1 MYLSRIEVVHISV
14 RIKAYMRGN
23 KIVPVEEVGLEKRG
37 GSNMSMTLILSAV
50 ELGLLYT
57 LLTLGLFISY
67 RILDIPDLT
76 VDGSFTL
83 GAAVAVIMTAAGHPI
98 LAIFGAALAGVLAG
112 VVTATLQTKL
122 KVQPILA
129 GILTMTA
136 LYSVNIMVMGDKSNV
151 SLLGVDT
158 IFSKVKAMMG
168 GSHSTIILGS
178 MIVLITCII
187 LGIFLYT
194 KLGLSIRATGDN
206 EDMVRSSSINVD
218 MMKIIGLGIANGL
231 VGMSGAL
238 IAQKQSFADV
248 SMGTGMVV
256 IGIASLIIGEVIVD
270 IFVKQRG
277 IKSNIFAAVLGS
289 VIYRLIISAALAV
302 NISATSMKLVSA
314 IIVAVAISY
323 PVIKSSITNKL
334 NEYRRQKGGDNH
346 AIN

>member
-1 MYLSRIEVVHISV
+1 
-14 RIKAYMRGN
+14 
-23 KIVPVEEVGLEKRG
+23 
-37 GSNMSMTLILSAV
+37 MSMTLILSAG
-50 ELGLLYT
+50 ELGILYT

-83 GAAVAVIMTAAGHPI
+83 GAAVAVIMTVAGHPI
-98 LAIFGAALAGVLAG
+98 LAILGAACAGILAG

-136 LYSVNIMVMGDKSNV
+136 LYSVNIMVMGDKANV
-151 SLLGVDT
+151 SLLGVET
-158 IFSKVKAMMG
+158 IFSKVKTFIDGNYSGLM
-168 GSHSTIILGS
+168 LGS
-178 MIVLITCII
+178 VIVLVTCII
-187 LGIFLYT
+187 LGVFLHT

-218 MMKIIGLGIANGL
+218 QMKIIGLAVANGL
-231 VGMSGAL
+231 VAISGAL

-256 IGIASLIIGEVIVD
+256 IGIASLIIGEVLVD

-289 VIYRLIISAALAV
+289 VIYRLIISAALSV

-314 IIVAVAISY
+314 IIVVAAISY
-323 PVIKSSITNKL
+323 PVVKSSISNKM
-334 NEYRRQKGGDNH
+334 NQYRRQKGEDGH
-346 AIN
+346 VIH

>member
-1 MYLSRIEVVHISV
+1 
-14 RIKAYMRGN
+14 
-23 KIVPVEEVGLEKRG
+23 
-37 GSNMSMTLILSAV
+37 MSMTLILSAG

-83 GAAVAVIMTAAGHPI
+83 GAAVAVIMTVAGHPI
-98 LAIFGAALAGVLAG
+98 LAILGAACAGILAGM
-112 VVTATLQTKL
+112 VTATLQTKL

-151 SLLGVDT
+151 SLLGVET
-158 IFSKVKAMMG
+158 IFTKAKIFI
-168 GSHSTIILGS
+168 GSNYSGLMLGS
-178 MIVLITCII
+178 VIVLVTCII
-187 LGIFLYT
+187 LGVFLHT

-206 EDMVRSSSINVD
+206 EDMVRSSSVNVD
-218 MMKIIGLGIANGL
+218 QMKIIGLAVANGL
-231 VGMSGAL
+231 VAISGAL

-256 IGIASLIIGEVIVD
+256 IGIASLIIGEVLVD

-289 VIYRLIISAALAV
+289 VIYRLIISAALSV

-314 IIVAVAISY
+314 IIVVAAISY
-323 PVIKSSITNKL
+323 PVVKSSISSRMNQ
-334 NEYRRQKGGDNH
+334 YRRQKGGDSH
-346 AIN
+346 VIH

>member
-1 MYLSRIEVVHISV
+1 MNI
-14 RIKAYMRGN
+14 AF
-23 KIVPVEEVGLEKRG
+23 
-37 GSNMSMTLILSAV
+37 ILSAV
-50 ELGLLYT
+50 ELGLFYT

-83 GAAVAVIMTAAGHPI
+83 GAAVAVILTINGHPFI
-98 LAIFGAALAGVLAG
+98 AIFGAALAGILAG

-136 LYSVNIMVMGDKSNV
+136 LYSINIMVMDDKANV

-158 IFSKVKAMMG
+158 LFTKMKMLVG
-168 GSHSTIILGS
+168 GSYSGMILGGG
-178 MIVLITCII
+178 IVLVICIL
-187 LGIFLYT
+187 LGVFLYT

-218 MMKIIGLGIANGL
+218 LMKILGLAIANGL
-231 VGMSGAL
+231 VAVSGAL

-277 IKSNIFAAVLGS
+277 IKSNILAAVLGS
-289 VIYRLIISAALAV
+289 IIYRLIISAALSV

-314 IIVAVAISY
+314 IIVVIAISY
-323 PVIKSSITNKL
+323 PVIQSSIQSRMNQV
-334 NEYRRQKGGDNH
+334 RRQKGGISDVRN
-346 AIN
+346 

>member
-1 MYLSRIEVVHISV
+1 M
-14 RIKAYMRGN
+14 N
-23 KIVPVEEVGLEKRG
+23 
-37 GSNMSMTLILSAV
+37 MTLVLSAV

-83 GAAVAVIMTAAGHPI
+83 GAAVAVVITIAGHPFMAV
-98 LAIFGAALAGVLAG
+98 LAAALAGILAG
-112 VVTATLQTKL
+112 IVTATLQTKL

-136 LYSVNIMVMGDKSNV
+136 LYSINIMIMGDKPNI

-158 IFSKVKAMMG
+158 LFTKMKALLG
-168 GSHSTIILGS
+168 GSYSGLVLGIG
-178 MIVLITCII
+178 MVLITCIL

-206 EDMVRSSSINVD
+206 ASMVSSSSINVD
-218 MMKIIGLGIANGL
+218 LMKIMGLAIANGL
-231 VGMSGAL
+231 VAVSGAL

-256 IGIASLIIGEVIVD
+256 IGIASLIIGEVLVD
-270 IFVKQRG
+270 IFIKQRG
-277 IKSNIFAAVLGS
+277 IKSNILAAVVGS
-289 VIYRLIISAALAV
+289 IIYRLIISLALSI
-302 NISATSMKLVSA
+302 NISPTSMKLVSA
-314 IIVAVAISY
+314 IIVVAAISY
-323 PVIKSSITNKL
+323 PVIKSGVQTKINQMHR
-334 NEYRRQKGGDNH
+334 EKGGVSDVRN
-346 AIN
+346 

>member
-1 MYLSRIEVVHISV
+1 MNI
-14 RIKAYMRGN
+14 AF
-23 KIVPVEEVGLEKRG
+23 
-37 GSNMSMTLILSAV
+37 ILSAV
-50 ELGLLYT
+50 ELGLFYT

-83 GAAVAVIMTAAGHPI
+83 GAAVAVILTINGHPFIAI
-98 LAIFGAALAGVLAG
+98 LGAALAGILAG

-136 LYSVNIMVMGDKSNV
+136 LYSINIMVMDDKANV

-158 IFSKVKAMMG
+158 LFTKMKMLVG
-168 GSHSTIILGS
+168 GSYSGMILGGG
-178 MIVLITCII
+178 IVLVICIL
-187 LGIFLYT
+187 LGVFLYT

-218 MMKIIGLGIANGL
+218 LMKIVGLAIANGL
-231 VGMSGAL
+231 VAVSGAL
-238 IAQKQSFADV
+238 TAQKQSFADV

-277 IKSNIFAAVLGS
+277 IKSNILAAVLGS
-289 VIYRLIISAALAV
+289 IIYRLIISAALSV

-314 IIVAVAISY
+314 IIVVIAISY
-323 PVIKSSITNKL
+323 PVIQSSIQSRMNQV
-334 NEYRRQKGGDNH
+334 RRQKGGISDVRN
-346 AIN
+346 

>member
-1 MYLSRIEVVHISV
+1 
-14 RIKAYMRGN
+14 
-23 KIVPVEEVGLEKRG
+23 
-37 GSNMSMTLILSAV
+37 MSMTLILSAG

-83 GAAVAVIMTAAGHPI
+83 GAAVAVIMTVAGHPI
-98 LAIFGAALAGVLAG
+98 LAILGAACAGILAG

-136 LYSVNIMVMGDKSNV
+136 LYSVNIMVMGDKANV
-151 SLLGVDT
+151 SLLGVET
-158 IFSKVKAMMG
+158 IFSKVKTFIDGNYSGLML
-168 GSHSTIILGS
+168 GSVIVLVTCMILG
-178 MIVLITCII
+178 V
-187 LGIFLYT
+187 FLHT

-218 MMKIIGLGIANGL
+218 QMKIIGLAVANGL
-231 VGMSGAL
+231 VAISGAL

-256 IGIASLIIGEVIVD
+256 IGIASLIIGEVLVD

-289 VIYRLIISAALAV
+289 VIYRLIISAALSV

-314 IIVAVAISY
+314 IIVVAAISY
-323 PVIKSSITNKL
+323 PVVKSSISNKM
-334 NEYRRQKGGDNH
+334 NQYRRQKGGDGH
-346 AIN
+346 VIH

>member
-1 MYLSRIEVVHISV
+1 M
-14 RIKAYMRGN
+14 N
-23 KIVPVEEVGLEKRG
+23 
-37 GSNMSMTLILSAV
+37 MTLILSAV
-50 ELGLLYT
+50 ELGLFYT

-83 GAAVAVIMTAAGHPI
+83 GAAVAVVLTTAGHPFMAI
-98 LAIFGAALAGVLAG
+98 LGAALAGVLAG

-136 LYSVNIMVMGDKSNV
+136 LYSINIMVMGDKANV
-151 SLLGVDT
+151 SLLGVET
-158 IFSKVKAMMG
+158 LFTKMKMLIG
-168 GSHSTIILGS
+168 GSRPGLILGAV
-178 MIVLITCII
+178 IVLVVCIL

-218 MMKIIGLGIANGL
+218 LMKIIGLAIANGL
-231 VGMSGAL
+231 VAVSGAF

-256 IGIASLIIGEVIVD
+256 IGIASLIIGEVMVD

-277 IKSNIFAAVLGS
+277 IKSNILAAVLGS
-289 VIYRLIISAALAV
+289 IIYRLIISAALSV

-314 IIVAVAISY
+314 IIVVVAISY
-323 PVIKSSITNKL
+323 PVIQSSIQTKMNQV
-334 NEYRRQKGGDNH
+334 RRQKGGVSDVRN
-346 AIN
+346 

>member
-1 MYLSRIEVVHISV
+1 MNI
-14 RIKAYMRGN
+14 AF
-23 KIVPVEEVGLEKRG
+23 
-37 GSNMSMTLILSAV
+37 ILSAV
-50 ELGLLYT
+50 ELGLFYT

-83 GAAVAVIMTAAGHPI
+83 GAAVAVILTINGHPFIAI
-98 LAIFGAALAGVLAG
+98 LGAALAGILAG

-136 LYSVNIMVMGDKSNV
+136 LYSINIMVMDDKANV

-158 IFSKVKAMMG
+158 LFTKMKMLVG
-168 GSHSTIILGS
+168 GSYSGMILGGG
-178 MIVLITCII
+178 IVLIICIL
-187 LGIFLYT
+187 LGVFLYT

-218 MMKIIGLGIANGL
+218 LMKILGLAIANGL
-231 VGMSGAL
+231 VAVSGAL

-277 IKSNIFAAVLGS
+277 IKSNILAAVLGS
-289 VIYRLIISAALAV
+289 IIYRLIISAALSV

-314 IIVAVAISY
+314 IIVVIAISY
-323 PVIKSSITNKL
+323 PVIQSSIQSRMNQV
-334 NEYRRQKGGDNH
+334 RRQKGGISDVRN
-346 AIN
+346 

>member
-1 MYLSRIEVVHISV
+1 M
-14 RIKAYMRGN
+14 N
-23 KIVPVEEVGLEKRG
+23 
-37 GSNMSMTLILSAV
+37 MTLILSAV
-50 ELGLLYT
+50 ELGLFYT

-83 GAAVAVIMTAAGHPI
+83 GAAVAVVLTTTGHPFMAI
-98 LAIFGAALAGVLAG
+98 LGAALAGILAG

-136 LYSVNIMVMGDKSNV
+136 LYSINIMVMNDKANV
-151 SLLGVDT
+151 SLLGVET
-158 IFSKVKAMMG
+158 LFTKMKMLIG
-168 GSHSTIILGS
+168 GSRSGLILGAV
-178 MIVLITCII
+178 IVLIVCLL

-218 MMKIIGLGIANGL
+218 LMKIIGLAIANGL
-231 VGMSGAL
+231 VAVSGAF

-277 IKSNIFAAVLGS
+277 IKSNILAAVLGS
-289 VIYRLIISAALAV
+289 VIYRLIISAALSV

-314 IIVAVAISY
+314 IIVVAAISY
-323 PVIKSSITNKL
+323 PVVKSSVSNRM
-334 NEYRRQKGGDNH
+334 NQYRRQKGGDSH
-346 AIN
+346 VIH

>member
-1 MYLSRIEVVHISV
+1 
-14 RIKAYMRGN
+14 
-23 KIVPVEEVGLEKRG
+23 
-37 GSNMSMTLILSAV
+37 MSMALILSAG

-83 GAAVAVIMTAAGHPI
+83 GAAVAVIMTVAGHPI
-98 LAIFGAALAGVLAG
+98 LAILGAACAGILAGI
-112 VVTATLQTKL
+112 VTATLQTKL

-151 SLLGVDT
+151 SLLGVET
-158 IFSKVKAMMG
+158 IFSKAKTFIG
-168 GSHSTIILGS
+168 GNYSGLMLGS
-178 MIVLITCII
+178 MVVLVTCII
-187 LGIFLYT
+187 LGVFLHT

-218 MMKIIGLGIANGL
+218 QMKIIGLAVANGL
-231 VGMSGAL
+231 VAVSGAL

-256 IGIASLIIGEVIVD
+256 IGIASLIIGEVLVD

-289 VIYRLIISAALAV
+289 VIYRLIISAALSV

-314 IIVAVAISY
+314 IIVVAAISY
-323 PVIKSSITNKL
+323 PVVKSSISNKM
-334 NEYRRQKGGDNH
+334 NQYRRQKGEDGH
-346 AIN
+346 VIH

>member
-1 MYLSRIEVVHISV
+1 MNI
-14 RIKAYMRGN
+14 
-23 KIVPVEEVGLEKRG
+23 
-37 GSNMSMTLILSAV
+37 TFILSAI
-50 ELGLLYT
+50 ELGLFYT

-83 GAAVAVIMTAAGHPI
+83 GAAVAVMLTTAGHPLI
-98 LAIFGAALAGVLAG
+98 AIFGAALAGVLAG

-136 LYSVNIMVMGDKSNV
+136 LYSINIMVMRDKANV
-151 SLLGVDT
+151 SLLGVET
-158 IFSKVKAMMG
+158 LFTRIKMLIG
-168 GSHSTIILGS
+168 GSFIGLILGVG
-178 MIVLITCII
+178 IVLIVCIL
-187 LGIFLYT
+187 LGLFLYT

-218 MMKIIGLGIANGL
+218 LMKIIGLAIANGL
-231 VGMSGAL
+231 VAISGAL

-270 IFVKQRG
+270 IFIKQRG

-289 VIYRLIISAALAV
+289 IIYRLIISAALSV

-323 PVIKSSITNKL
+323 PVMKSSIQTKMNQI
-334 NEYRRQKGGDNH
+334 RRQKGGMSDVRN
-346 AIN
+346 